1 MIKISIRKPIKKQ
14 NDDTTLEF
22 YRKTF
27 KDLKYLVKEINV
39 YYNEIYKDY
48 ETSIDKISLLK

>member
-1 MIKISIRKPIKKQ
+1 MMIQHQNSIEKP
-14 NDDTTLEF
+14 L
-22 YRKTF
+22 

-48 ETSIDKISLLK
+48 GTSIDKISLLKYIL